1 MHGNVIREERANRHH
16 LVRAGPPSVR
26 QRSRST
32 APQSHSL
39 EEPIMNHQVHHFDM
53 GLWLLFLAYIVS
65 VTGSVVGLACTRC
78 GATATSG
85 RDRLRWL
92 LMASIAIGGVGIWLM
107 HFIAMLGFAIPSS
120 MVRYNLGWTVAS
132 AVIAIA
138 AVFVGLITIGRDF
151 DLRRLLAGGV
161 ITGLA
166 VAVMHYTGMWAVQMQ
181 GTMTYDTT
189 LVVLS
194 FVIAVVAATAALWF
208 TLVLESRGLRFVGR
222 PGDGCRRRRHALH
235 RHGRGAG
242 ERRPHDAGS
251 RWARSVLVPVP
262 GLRDRPARTRR
273 PDHRRDAGTR
283 SRRRGEAAA
292 EPRPVRGDGRA
303 APLDAAPF
311 TRRADAKVPVFHRF
325 RAHPRLL
332 AGAGD
337 QFVDLVDRR
346 RSPSTT
352 PMSNTC

>member
-1 MHGNVIREERANRHH
+1 
-16 LVRAGPPSVR
+16 
-26 QRSRST
+26 
-32 APQSHSL
+32 
-39 EEPIMNHQVHHFDM
+39 MNHQVHHFDM

-78 GATATSG
+78 GARATSG

-107 HFIAMLGFAIPSS
+107 HFIAMLGFAIPNST
-120 MVRYNLGWTVAS
+120 VRYHLGWTIAS

-138 AVFVGLITIGRDF
+138 AVFVGLITIGREF

-208 TLVLESRGLRFVGR
+208 TLVLKSRGLRFV
-222 PGDGCRRRRHALH
+222 
-235 RHGRGAG
+235 AG
-242 ERRPHDAGS
+242 
-251 RWARSVLVPVP
+251 LVMGVAVVGMHYTGMAAVRVNVDHMMPVP
-262 GLRDRPARTRR
+262 GGPEVFSFLFPVFVIGLLALGVPITAVMLAPDRNAEE
-273 PDHRRDAGTR
+273 
-283 SRRRGEAAA
+283 SEAEA
-292 EPRPVRGDGRA
+292 RPVAATAGGR
-303 APLDAAPF
+303 
-311 TRRADAKVPVFHRF
+311 HR
-325 RAHPRLL
+325 
-332 AGAGD
+332 
-337 QFVDLVDRR
+337 
-346 RSPSTT
+346 
-352 PMSNTC
+352 

>member
-1 MHGNVIREERANRHH
+1 
-16 LVRAGPPSVR
+16 
-26 QRSRST
+26 
-32 APQSHSL
+32 
-39 EEPIMNHQVHHFDM
+39 MNHQVHHFDM

-78 GATATSG
+78 GATATNG

-120 MVRYNLGWTVAS
+120 MVRYHLGWTVAS
-132 AVIAIA
+132 AVIAIV
-138 AVFVGLITIGRDF
+138 AVFVGLITIGREF

-208 TLVLESRGLRFVGR
+208 TLVLESRGLRFV
-222 PGDGCRRRRHALH
+222 
-235 RHGRGAG
+235 AG
-242 ERRPHDAGS
+242 
-251 RWARSVLVPVP
+251 LVMGVAVVGMHYTGMAAVRVTVDHTMPVP
-262 GLRDRPARTRR
+262 GGPEVFSFLFPVFVIGLLALGVPITAVMLATDNGA
-273 PDHRRDAGTR
+273 DD
-283 SRRRGEAAA
+283 GES
-292 EPRPVRGDGRA
+292 ESRPVAATVGR
-303 APLDAAPF
+303 
-311 TRRADAKVPVFHRF
+311 HR
-325 RAHPRLL
+325 
-332 AGAGD
+332 
-337 QFVDLVDRR
+337 
-346 RSPSTT
+346 
-352 PMSNTC
+352 